1 MLPNQIHETV
11 NAIIQANS
19 STSSTEEFYSPVAL
33 WVFIIVTIGA
43 VLLFLSFLPGWIN
56 TVKTKDTSS
65 MSLSMWIISVVGLT
79 FLTLFY
85 ALGVGNTAT
94 NGDVSVQFL
103 IVLICEGLSLI
114 LSIYI
119 LIFKLWNMKM
129 AKKLGISEKEY
140 CYRLKHKNKK

>member
-1 MLPNQIHETV
+1 M
-11 NAIIQANS
+11 NS
-19 STSSTEEFYSPVAL
+19 SVGEFYSPVAQ

-43 VLLFLSFLPGWIN
+43 ILLFLSFLPGWLN

-85 ALGVGNTAT
+85 ALGVGNTASSDS
-94 NGDVSVQFL
+94 GVSVQFV
-103 IVLICEGLSLI
+103 IVLVCEGLSLI

-119 LIFKLWNMKM
+119 LIFKLINMKN
-129 AKKLGISEKEY
+129 AKKLGITEKEY
-140 CYRLKHKNKK
+140 CYRLKNKNKK